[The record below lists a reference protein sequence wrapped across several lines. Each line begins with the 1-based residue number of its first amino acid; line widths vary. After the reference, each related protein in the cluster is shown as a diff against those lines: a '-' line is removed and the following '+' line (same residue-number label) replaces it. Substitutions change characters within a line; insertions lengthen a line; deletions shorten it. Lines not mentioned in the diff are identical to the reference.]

1 MSNATDSVNI
11 TILDKEYRIVCPPEE
26 REILYRTAQYL
37 DERMR
42 EIHQARKA
50 IGTDRIAV
58 LAALNITHD
67 LLELREN
74 QRQLDTNVTERLE
87 MLAEEIDRVIED
99 CKNLKK

>member
-37 DERMR
+37 NERMR

-67 LLELREN
+67 LLELREK
-74 QRQLDTNVTERLE
+74 QGQLDTNMTKRLE
-87 MLAEEIDRVIED
+87 MLVEEIDRVIED
-99 CKNLKK
+99 CKNPMK